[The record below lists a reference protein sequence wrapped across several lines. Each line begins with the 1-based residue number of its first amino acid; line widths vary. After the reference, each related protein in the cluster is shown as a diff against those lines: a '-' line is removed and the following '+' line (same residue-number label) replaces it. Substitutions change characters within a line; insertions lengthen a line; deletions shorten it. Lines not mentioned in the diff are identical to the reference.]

1 MRCDRC
7 PARPCSHKKECCKNC
22 IERDMK
28 ALLLRRCSD
37 VFKEPMKIE
46 KEAKA

>member
-1 MRCDRC
+1 MKCESC
-7 PARPCSHKKECCKNC
+7 PARPFSRERECCKNC

-37 VFKEPMKIE
+37 VFREPVKFKKEIKS
-46 KEAKA
+46 